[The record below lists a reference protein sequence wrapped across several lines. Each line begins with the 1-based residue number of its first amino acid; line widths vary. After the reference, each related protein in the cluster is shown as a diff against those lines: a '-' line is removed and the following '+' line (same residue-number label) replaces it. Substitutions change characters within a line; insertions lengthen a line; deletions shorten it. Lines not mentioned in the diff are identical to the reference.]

1 MRYNQ
6 HQNWPLIGE
15 CWRISDGF
23 PESRSAVWH
32 LRCSSAY
39 ARTVSFLHTAMSLP
53 GGLWRR
59 LQFTMKRS
67 WWSWNPGFRWRWKR
81 KQNMDMRG
89 YPEPISGT
97 GGTHPGEEWH
107 EGNSHELHQQAGRF
121 DGKADRIPGRT
132 VGRFGGSHPHWWE
145 RQHGSLPG
153 WDWDYYLMRL
163 QFNMKKH
170 DSKGASGSFAGCPT
184 FCGFITKW
192 WICQVEYD
200 TIFEAKIRR
209 KCERGVSQS

>member
-1 MRYNQ
+1 M
-6 HQNWPLIGE
+6 
-15 CWRISDGF
+15 SS
-23 PESRSAVWH
+23 PEGW
-32 LRCSSAY
+32 
-39 ARTVSFLHTAMSLP
+39 
-53 GGLWRR
+53 WRR
-59 LQFTMKRS
+59 LRFTMKRS

-145 RQHGSLPG
+145 NQHGSLPG
-153 WDWDYYLMRL
+153 WDRDYYLICRNTIWEGHL
-163 QFNMKKH
+163 AVLLDVFF
-170 DSKGASGSFAGCPT
+170 SFLRTNYCSWLD
-184 FCGFITKW
+184 FLFIAW
-192 WICQVEYD
+192 FFAIDFV
-200 TIFEAKIRR
+200 
-209 KCERGVSQS
+209 